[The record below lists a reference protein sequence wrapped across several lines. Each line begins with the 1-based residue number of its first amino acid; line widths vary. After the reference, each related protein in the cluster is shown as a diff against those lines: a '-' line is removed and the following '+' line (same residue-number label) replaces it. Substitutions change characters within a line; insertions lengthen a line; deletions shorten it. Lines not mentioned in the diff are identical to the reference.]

1 MYFPDSCSRR
11 KEEPRTEE
19 LLAGSARLD
28 DLDESR
34 SESLDG
40 GDMVG
45 ENTSSTGHS
54 WDVDLGDVGRGE
66 DGLLGKKQAS
76 GRQGKAQRV
85 GMWVKRRS

>member
-1 MYFPDSCSRR
+1 
-11 KEEPRTEE
+11 
-19 LLAGSARLD
+19 
-28 DLDESR
+28 
-34 SESLDG
+34 
-40 GDMVG
+40 MVG